1 VNELLHSHLIWYVNR
16 GTGVVLVAA
25 LTLSTALGV
34 LAVRGGST
42 RWPRFALQTL
52 HRNVSLLA
60 SALLLAHA
68 ASPVLDTYVNHY
80 APIAPLDV
88 VVPFVSGYKPL
99 ALGLGTVAF
108 DVIVV
113 VVLTSAVRRRLGH
126 RAWFGVHLLS
136 YASWVLGIAHGLLI
150 GTDAWTTWNLAVTG
164 TSVAVVLA
172 AVAVRL
178 LGRGAPQ
185 PAQQPA
191 QQPAHEPAQQPAAR
205 RPNAGLRP
213 EPEPFFPPEPVPP
226 ADVFVP
232 AVPAAPAVAA
242 VPADRPMTRRD
253 RRRAEQLLEA
263 ALQSPDP
270 TVPELPTPP
279 SGSELPTR
287 RSRRR
292 TTA

>member
-113 VVLTSAVRRRLGH
+113 IVLTSAVRRRLGH

-136 YASWVLGIAHGLLI
+136 YASWVLGVAHGLLI

-178 LGRGAPQ
+178 LGRGAPH

-191 QQPAHEPAQQPAAR
+191 QQPAEQPAQRPAAR
-205 RPNAGLRP
+205 RPGTGLGP

-226 ADVFVP
+226 ADVF
-232 AVPAAPAVAA
+232 VPAAPAVAA

-263 ALQSPDP
+263 ALQSIDP

-279 SGSELPTR
+279 SGTELPTR